1 MRASKTATIDK
12 SMHAIFAIAP
22 NDLHQ
27 KSLTNWYKIATQPLK
42 RMPFVFIIPLSLGA
56 SLAVYM
62 LFGQLVIKLVS
73 LLQYGF

>member
-1 MRASKTATIDK
+1 MRTSPTVDIDK
-12 SMHAIFAIAP
+12 NMQSIFAIAP

-27 KSLTNWYKIATQPLK
+27 KSLTNLYKIATQPLK